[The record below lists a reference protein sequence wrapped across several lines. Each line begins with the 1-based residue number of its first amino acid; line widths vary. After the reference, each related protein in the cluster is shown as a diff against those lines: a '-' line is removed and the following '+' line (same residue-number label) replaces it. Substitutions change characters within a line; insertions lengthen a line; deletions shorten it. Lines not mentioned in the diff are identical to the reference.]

1 MSRTHA
7 EAIATTI
14 RNLDADRDAGRI
26 TRSAYRS
33 RLCGALARAEARGC
47 TDDVHA
53 LVTASRRVLVSA

>member
-14 RNLDADRDAGRI
+14 RRDAGRI

-47 TDDVHA
+47 TDAVHA
-53 LVTASRRVLVSA
+53 LVTADRRVLVAA